1 MLRYHAAMSL
11 GREAR
16 DRLGLLLVLVIV
28 VGVSLPGLLARS
40 IWHDEAITLL
50 ETADGPTDWPQ
61 DPKPAAVLKQ
71 AFQGRRGVAE
81 MVEVLRATDIHPPV
95 YYWALSFWKA
105 AGGPSLEAARLFSLA
120 TTVAS
125 VVLFFLLLRSAD
137 FSRPFMPLLVFGLST
152 STVHY
157 AHEARNYSLAMM
169 LLLLATLLAHRSL
182 AGDRTDNAR
191 RRLGLAAA
199 GGVAAAA
206 AFLTSYFAVF
216 WLAPLLLWHA
226 LLAWRRDRTL
236 PLMFSG
242 LFVLLGGGGFVAL
255 RLYEQLSRRPHQY
268 AGFHGFAAELRGM
281 VVAGLGALCGTENF
295 WGRRLL
301 LIVIAG
307 LVGLT
312 LLALTR
318 RGVPM
323 PGDPKVMALFTGI
336 VVATMVGILAI
347 DVGADKHFYQ
357 WSRYYLFALPPVALF
372 LTRGVEAARGP
383 VTRTGGLLLLG
394 LLTAL
399 QLSAVNWGEER
410 CRGATRMGAIHRS
423 VCAAIRASPAAR
435 VAALVGV
442 GNGRGDVWSYVYEMA
457 GDLPVA
463 FIDWSLEPRQVAVL
477 ASRFDEIWVLRAF
490 DGMTRGKELAAWDAL
505 LASGQ
510 CRDEPTGL
518 GEKVLRARCLHE

>member
-1 MLRYHAAMSL
+1 M
-11 GREAR
+11 
-16 DRLGLLLVLVIV
+16 
-28 VGVSLPGLLARS
+28 
-40 IWHDEAITLL
+40 
-50 ETADGPTDWPQ
+50 
-61 DPKPAAVLKQ
+61 
-71 AFQGRRGVAE
+71 
-81 MVEVLRATDIHPPV
+81 
-95 YYWALSFWKA
+95 

-120 TTVAS
+120 TTAGS
-125 VVLFFLLLRSAD
+125 VVLFFLLLRSAG
-137 FSRPFMPLLVFGLST
+137 FTRPIAPLLVFALST

-169 LLLLATLLAHRSL
+169 LLLLATWLAHRSL
-182 AGDRTDNAR
+182 EGGRTGAAR
-191 RRLGLAAA
+191 RRQGLAAA
-199 GGVAAAA
+199 GGAAAAA

-216 WLAPLLLWHA
+216 WIAPLLLWHA
-226 LLAWRRDRTL
+226 LLAWRGRRSL
-236 PLMFSG
+236 ALLFSG
-242 LFVLLGGGGFVAL
+242 LFVVLGGGGFVAL
-255 RLYEQLSRRPHQY
+255 RLYEQLARRPHQY
-268 AGFHGFAAELRGM
+268 AGFHGLATEFRGM
-281 VVAGLGALCGTENF
+281 AVAGLGALCGTENF

-301 LIVIAG
+301 LILITG

-312 LLALTR
+312 ILAVTR
-318 RGVPM
+318 RGM
-323 PGDPKVMALFTGI
+323 ERPGDPKVMVLFAGI
-336 VVATMVGILAI
+336 VVSTLVGILAI
-347 DVGADKHFYQ
+347 DMGADKHFYM

-372 LTRGVEAARGP
+372 LTYGVVAAGG
-383 VTRTGGLLLLG
+383 VGARTGGLLLLG
-394 LLTAL
+394 LLAML

-505 LASGQ
+505 LAGGQ